1 MAEVTI
7 FDQNKTAAG
16 TLSLDPEV
24 FEVPVRPEILHFVVR
39 AQRASWRSGTHAT
52 LTRTLM
58 KGGGAKPWR
67 QKGTGRARAGS
78 NNSPLWRGGA
88 VIFGPQPRTYD
99 FKVNKKV
106 WRLALKMALS
116 ARLAGEQ
123 LIVVNTITLPEAKTK
138 HFVKVKEAL
147 GLKKAL
153 VVAPEEMIE
162 VMLAARNVPG
172 VTIITPE
179 QLNVYDILNHNH
191 LVLVESVVE
200 QVTARLTA

>member
-123 LIVVNTITLPEAKTK
+123 LTVVNTITLPEAKTK
-138 HFVKVKEAL
+138 HFVKVKDAL

-162 VMLAARNVPG
+162 VILAARNVPG